1 MRDVRGRYEDGPVR
15 VKEHGAFGWKVHQ
28 HNMEA
33 GTRLH
38 TVASR
43 EVPRNEA
50 PNLTLYVRGRATFAS
65 ETGRQ
70 FPDRV
75 PGMFSGDRPNTPA
88 GRCTHTAIEPLEF
101 WCVNR
106 TANRGV
112 LPTVTILRAA
122 AGQSVSLPAGQ
133 RVLLCAG
140 RLGSRVSGEAFVA
153 DGQPLV
159 AAEACYGFLFGG
171 DRV

>member
-1 MRDVRGRYEDGPVR
+1 MRDIRGRYESGPVR
-15 VKEHGAFGWKVHQ
+15 VKEHVAFGWKVHQ
-28 HNMEA
+28 HNMDV
-33 GTRLH
+33 GTKLH
-38 TVASR
+38 TTATR

-50 PNLTLYVRGRATFAS
+50 PNLTLYVRGRATFTQ
-65 ETGRQ
+65 ETGRS
-70 FPDRV
+70 FPDRI
-75 PGMFSGDRPNTPA
+75 PGMYSGDRPNTPA

-101 WCVNR
+101 WCINR

-112 LPTVTILRAA
+112 LPTVTILRVA
-122 AGQSVSLPAGQ
+122 AGQSFTPPAGQ

-140 RLGSRVSGEAFVA
+140 KLGSKVSGDAFVA

-159 AAEACYGFLFGG
+159 AGEDSYGFLFGG